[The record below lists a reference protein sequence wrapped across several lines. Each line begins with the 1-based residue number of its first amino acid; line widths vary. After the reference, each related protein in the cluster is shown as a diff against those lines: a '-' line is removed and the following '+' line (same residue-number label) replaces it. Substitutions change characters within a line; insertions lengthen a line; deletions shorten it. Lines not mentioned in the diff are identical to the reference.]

1 MVNLK
6 VFVNK
11 TCFKQYTIS
20 EIKGVN
26 SKIEMSW
33 SKFPQQVSIDAPRAV
48 NSHIHPG
55 QQQNVRSPFLNTTNQ
70 LRPFKCLPGKLLL
83 IGTPNPWVTL
93 LLVLGKNHVN
103 QILC

>member
-70 LRPFKCLPGKLLL
+70 LRPFR
-83 IGTPNPWVTL
+83 IFTR
-93 LLVLGKNHVN
+93 
-103 QILC
+103 

>member
-6 VFVNK
+6 VFVSK
-11 TCFKQYTIS
+11 TSFKQYIS
-20 EIKGVN
+20 EIKGVS

-70 LRPFKCLPGKLLL
+70 LRPFEMF
-83 IGTPNPWVTL
+83 TR
-93 LLVLGKNHVN
+93 
-103 QILC
+103 